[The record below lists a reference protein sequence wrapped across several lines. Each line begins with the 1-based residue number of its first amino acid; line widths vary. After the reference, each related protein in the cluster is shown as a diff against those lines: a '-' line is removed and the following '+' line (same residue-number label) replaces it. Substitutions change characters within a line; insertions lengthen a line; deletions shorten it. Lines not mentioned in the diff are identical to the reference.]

1 MTTFLNFLII
11 AFTLIGI
18 VQVVRIIEIVAN
30 LKGPQEKIIT
40 DQDNRYNALAILAIQ
55 YSDDG

>member
-18 VQVVRIIEIVAN
+18 VQVVRIIEIVAK
-30 LKGPQEKIIT
+30 LKGTQEKIIT
-40 DQDNRYNALAILAIQ
+40 DQDNRYNALAMLIV
-55 YSDDG
+55 